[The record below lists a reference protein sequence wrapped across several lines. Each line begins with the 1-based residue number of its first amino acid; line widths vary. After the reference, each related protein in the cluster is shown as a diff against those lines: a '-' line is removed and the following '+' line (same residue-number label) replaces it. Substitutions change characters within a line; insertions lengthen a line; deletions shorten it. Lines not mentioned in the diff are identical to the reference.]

1 MWNDLKLGVRTAL
14 RSPGYSAVAVITMA
28 LAIGANTLLFS
39 IANPLVIR
47 PLPIENP
54 DGIGWVRQTNGPR
67 GVAIGRTS
75 MPDFLDFRAQ
85 ASSFS
90 SLAAQEMTTGTL
102 LGHGDARR
110 VTLSKVTTNLPTVW
124 GLQPIDGRLFL
135 EGEDKPGA
143 ATVGVMSHRFW
154 RDFFN
159 ADPGVLG
166 RTVLLNG
173 QTVTLVGIMTPEIEF
188 GGLAEIDLWVP
199 LPLETGRPRD
209 ERALRV
215 MGTIAPGATVESA
228 RAEMIGIADRL
239 AKAYPTT
246 NADWSLSVLPTRE
259 AITSGDTWV
268 ILGLLG
274 VIVLFVLLIACAS
287 LANLVRARLVG
298 RHQDLTVRQALGASR
313 MQVIRPLVSESMVL
327 GLIGGLVGLGLAH
340 AGLKVINAVAFEEF
354 FKTLAIDQYVLA
366 FNVLLSL
373 ITPLVFS
380 VWPALA
386 QSRTPDSDALRGGR
400 VRGSQRGRRRGSVL
414 IVSQVA
420 MALALL
426 VVSALAVQSAYFIQN
441 QPLGLNTE
449 NTLVFSF
456 EVPPAKAA
464 DTQSRRQFLD
474 DAKVAL
480 EGIPGVTRASVAS
493 SVPVI
498 GNEVNR
504 TLTGT
509 MRDGVRE
516 GEAPWASWFAVA
528 PDFFDATGI
537 AVIAGR
543 AIGSQDVADGQ
554 SVAVISRLAAT
565 RYFDGPA
572 SALGRTVQISGGSD
586 TARPV
591 TIVGVVEDTKNSNVI
606 ETSPQLYVPL
616 SQVEV
621 TAVTAVLQTDS
632 PNGRI
637 ADVRAAMRA
646 LDGSVAISVPKS
658 IAQIA
663 FEETSSTRILNM
675 IFSGF
680 AVLALALAA
689 AGLYGVLSFTVGQR
703 GQEFG
708 VRMALGAE
716 PSTVRAMVMRDGVRV
731 TAIGVAIGL
740 VGAYGLAMAS
750 SSVLFGITPRDPWTY
765 VVMTMAVAAVALL
778 AVWIPA
784 TRAMKV
790 NPVTA
795 LRAD

>member
-47 PLPIENP
+47 PLPISNP

-85 ASSFS
+85 ARSFS

-102 LGHGDARR
+102 LGQGDARR
-110 VTLSKVTTNLPTVW
+110 VTLAKVTTNLPTVW
-124 GLQPIDGRLFL
+124 GLTPVEGRLFL
-135 EGEDKPGA
+135 DGEDRPGA
-143 ATVGVMSHRFW
+143 PVVGVLSHRFW
-154 RDFFN
+154 RDYFN
-159 ADPGVLG
+159 GDPGVLG
-166 RTVLLNG
+166 RTALLNG
-173 QTVTLVGIMTPEIEF
+173 QTVTIVGIMTPEIEF
-188 GGLAEIDLWVP
+188 GGLAEIDMWVP

-209 ERALRV
+209 ERVLRV
-215 MGTIAPGATVESA
+215 MGTIAPGASVESA
-228 RAEMIGIADRL
+228 GVEMVGLATRL
-239 AKAYPTT
+239 AETYPTT
-246 NADWSLSVLPTRE
+246 NADWSLVVLPTRE

-313 MQVIRPLVSESMVL
+313 VQVIRPLVAESMVL
-327 GLIGGLVGLGLAH
+327 GLVGGLVGLGLAH
-340 AGLKVINAVAFEEF
+340 AGLKVINAVSFEEF

-373 ITPLVFS
+373 VTPLIFS
-380 VWPALA
+380 VWPALS
-386 QSRTPDSDALRGGR
+386 QSRTPDGDALRGGR

-441 QPLGLNTE
+441 QPLGVSTDD
-449 NTLVFSF
+449 TLVFSF
-456 EVPPAKAA
+456 EVPPARAA
-464 DTQSRRQFLD
+464 DPVAQRQFLEDTQS
-474 DAKVAL
+474 AL
-480 EGIPGVTRASVAS
+480 RSIPGVAAASLAS
-493 SVPVI
+493 TLPVI
-498 GNEVNR
+498 DNEVNR
-504 TLTGT
+504 TFTGT
-509 MRDGVRE
+509 RHDGVRE
-516 GEAPWASWFAVA
+516 GEAPWASWFAVG
-528 PDFFDATGI
+528 PDFFDAMGI
-537 AVIAGR
+537 AVIGGR
-543 AIGSQDVADGQ
+543 AIGDADVADGQ
-554 SVAVISRLAAT
+554 PVAVLSRMAAD
-565 RYFDGPA
+565 RYFDGVA
-572 SALGRTVQISGGSD
+572 NALGRTVAISGGAD
-586 TARPV
+586 VARQV
-591 TIVGVVEDTKNSNVI
+591 TIVGIVEDTKNSNVI
-606 ETSPQLYVPL
+606 ETSPQIYVPL
-616 SQVEV
+616 SQSPA
-621 TAVTAVLQTDS
+621 TAVSAVLKASS
-632 PNGRI
+632 PEGRI
-637 ADVRAAMRA
+637 ADVRAAMRTV
-646 LDGSVAISVPKS
+646 DSSVAISVPKS
-658 IAQIA
+658 IAQIV

-680 AVLALALAA
+680 AVLALVLAA

-716 PSTVRAMVMRDGVRV
+716 PSSVRRMVMRDGVRV
-731 TAIGVAIGL
+731 TAMGVGIGL
-740 VGAYGLAMAS
+740 LGAYGLAMAS
-750 SSVLFGITPRDPWTY
+750 SSILFGITPRDPMTY
-765 VVMTMAVAAVALL
+765 VVTTVAVAVVALL